1 MQDRKKRAVE
11 IIHTLREATKEM
23 VEPAVTQIIAEY
35 GRDPFLVLISCL
47 LSLRTRDTVSL
58 PASRR
63 LFTVAKS
70 PQEILNIPLE
80 RLEKIIYPVAFYRKR
95 AQQLH
100 EICKDLIERFDS
112 RVPSSEED
120 LLSFKGVGRKTMNL
134 VRGEG
139 FGIPAICVDTHVHR
153 ISNRFGLVAT
163 KTPEET
169 EMALRKLLPQKYWI
183 EYNRLLVMWGQNIR
197 VPILPFCSS
206 CAIAHIRQKVGVK
219 KSR

>member
-1 MQDRKKRAVE
+1 MQDRKKRAIE
-11 IIHTLREATKEM
+11 IIHTLRQATKGM

-100 EICKDLIERFDS
+100 GVCKDLIERFDAK
-112 RVPSSEED
+112 VPSSEED

-197 VPILPFCSS
+197 VPILPFCSR
-206 CAIAHIRQKVGVK
+206 CAIAHLCQKVGVK

>member
-11 IIHTLREATKEM
+11 IIQTLRKATKGM
-23 VEPAVTQIIAEY
+23 VEPSITQIIAEY

-63 LFTVAKS
+63 LFAVAKS
-70 PQEILNIPLE
+70 PQEILHIPLE
-80 RLEKIIYPVAFYRKR
+80 RLKKIIYPVAFYRKR

-100 EICKDLIERFDS
+100 DVCKDLIERFGGK
-112 RVPSSEED
+112 VPSSEED

-206 CAIAHIRQKVGVK
+206 CAIAHLCQKVGVK

>member
-11 IIHTLREATKEM
+11 IIHTLREATKGM
-23 VEPAVTQIIAEY
+23 VEPSITQIIDEY

-47 LSLRTRDTVSL
+47 LSLRTKDTVSL

-63 LFTVAKS
+63 LFAVAKS
-70 PQEILNIPLE
+70 PQEILHIPLE
-80 RLEKIIYPVAFYRKR
+80 HLKKIIYPVAFYRKR

-100 EICKDLIERFDS
+100 DVCKDLIERFGGK
-112 RVPSSEED
+112 VPSSEED

-153 ISNRFGLVAT
+153 ISNCLGLVTT

-169 EMALRKLLPQKYWI
+169 EMALQKLLPQKYWI
-183 EYNRLLVMWGQNIR
+183 EYNRLLVMWGQNIY
-197 VPILPFCSS
+197 VPISPFCSS
-206 CAIAHIRQKVGVK
+206 CAIANLCQKVGVK

>member
-1 MQDRKKRAVE
+1 MLNKKKRAIE
-11 IIHTLREATKEM
+11 IIYMLRKVTKEM
-23 VEPAVTQIIAEY
+23 VEPAVTQIIVEY

-63 LFTVAKS
+63 LFAIAKS
-70 PQEILNIPLE
+70 PQEILSISLGQ
-80 RLEKIIYPVAFYRKR
+80 LEKIIYPVAFYRKR
-95 AQQLH
+95 AQQFH
-100 EICKDLIERFDS
+100 VVCQDLIERFDV

-120 LLSFKGVGRKTMNL
+120 LLSIKGVGRKTMNL

-153 ISNRFGLVAT
+153 ISNRLGLVAT
-163 KTPEET
+163 KTPQET
-169 EMALRKLLPQKYWI
+169 EMALRKLLPQQYWT
-183 EYNRLLVMWGQNIR
+183 EYNRLLVMWGQNIC
-197 VPILPFCSS
+197 VPISPFCSR
-206 CAIAHIRQKVGVK
+206 CAIAHLCQKIEVT

>member
-1 MQDRKKRAVE
+1 MQDRKKRAIE
-11 IIHTLREATKEM
+11 IIHTLRQATKGM

-63 LFTVAKS
+63 LFAVAKS
-70 PQEILNIPLE
+70 PQEILHIPLE
-80 RLEKIIYPVAFYRKR
+80 RLKKIIYPVAFYRKR

-100 EICKDLIERFDS
+100 DVCKDLIERFDS

-206 CAIAHIRQKVGVK
+206 CAIAHLCQKVGVK